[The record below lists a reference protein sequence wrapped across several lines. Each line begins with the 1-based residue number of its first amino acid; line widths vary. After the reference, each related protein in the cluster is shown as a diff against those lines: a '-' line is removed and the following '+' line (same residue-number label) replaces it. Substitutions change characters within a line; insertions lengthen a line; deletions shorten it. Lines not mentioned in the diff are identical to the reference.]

1 MVDYLL
7 LLEKKMFKINLNYQF
22 LLVKFPII
30 FPLIYAFILYKFPS
44 LETGLIIL
52 TILILAETHFGATWP
67 FLLDK
72 SNFSYIEKNKIA
84 LIIVPIVIVLLSLVG
99 FFLIN
104 KLFLLLFFAANMFH
118 VTRQSFGVCKLYCS
132 EINENKFQEIS
143 IYTSAFIFF
152 LIGFFRFYLPI
163 IEEKHILSLNI
174 VLGLMFIGL
183 CFYYLYKYSY
193 SENFLVFVTGC
204 LIFYPMCFVNNPVH
218 AIIMGVTMH
227 YTQYIYLTYNI
238 FDLRKKDQS
247 VNNKKT
253 FSTRFINYFS
263 IICLYAFAMAGF
275 SLFGKVENIYYQQL
289 IIIPIIG
296 QMLHFYLDSQLW
308 KFSDKHNRDN
318 TLFYLKKIIK

>member
-1 MVDYLL
+1 MLL
-7 LLEKKMFKINLNYQF
+7 FFIVFLVSNIFNNFNNFMCCSKIQF
-22 LLVKFPII
+22 
-30 FPLIYAFILYKFPS
+30 
-44 LETGLIIL
+44 
-52 TILILAETHFGATWP
+52 ATWP

-84 LIIVPIVIVLLSLVG
+84 DDQVINIVLLSLVG

-118 VTRQSFGVCKLYCS
+118 VTRQSFGVCDNYN

-238 FDLRKKDQS
+238 FDLRKK
-247 VNNKKT
+247 
-253 FSTRFINYFS
+253 
-263 IICLYAFAMAGF
+263 
-275 SLFGKVENIYYQQL
+275 
-289 IIIPIIG
+289 
-296 QMLHFYLDSQLW
+296 
-308 KFSDKHNRDN
+308 
-318 TLFYLKKIIK
+318 